1 MGNALLA
8 LGVMVVGGIAVV
20 MLLWLGSAAAVDS
33 LTGPLSQLFALLA
46 GVVERVLEMAGGIL
60 NWL

>member
-1 MGNALLA
+1 
-8 LGVMVVGGIAVV
+8 MVVGGIAVV
-20 MLLWLGSAAAVDS
+20 MLLWLGSFAAVDS

-46 GVVERVLEMAGGIL
+46 GVVERVVEMTGGIF